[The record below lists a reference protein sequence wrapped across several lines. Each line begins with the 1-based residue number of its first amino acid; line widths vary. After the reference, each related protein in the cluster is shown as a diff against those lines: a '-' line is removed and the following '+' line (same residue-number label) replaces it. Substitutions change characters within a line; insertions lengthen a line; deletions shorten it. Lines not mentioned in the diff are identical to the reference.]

1 MALTPEDVK
10 DLHYSIHRMNSVAAV
25 FRMRADNAMNDKFST
40 LADLIDLYV
49 ALCQQSVKQGRDFVQ
64 DGLAISEEERT
75 EATALF
81 ERVFEGQPVPAPT
94 VPATAPSGK
103 EHK

>member
-1 MALTPEDVK
+1 MALAPEDVK

-25 FRMRADNAMNDKFST
+25 FRMRADNAMNDKFSA

-49 ALCQQSVKQGRDFVQ
+49 TLCQHSVSQGRDFVK
-64 DGLAISEEERT
+64 DGLAISEEERA

-81 ERVFEGQPVPAPT
+81 ERVFEGRPPAA
-94 VPATAPSGK
+94 PAAPAAAPAGK
-103 EHK
+103 EQK